1 MIRVS
6 ALIEAM
12 GGAVLRPVV
21 SGSRDHITDVTLVGG
36 DDTDPGHPGNLVL
49 GLGIRTGAA
58 AAELL
63 RRSARS
69 GASAVVLEA
78 PVAADKDV
86 VDVATE
92 LGVGLIELHPQ
103 VTWTHLVW
111 LTRSILDHST
121 ALAGSDVRH
130 EPNDYGELFAFADAA
145 AAIVSAPVTIEDAHS
160 RVLAYSERQDTADAA
175 RISTIIGRRVPEAI
189 VRHFRSRGVFR
200 HLQESD
206 EPIRVDAGPGGVL
219 PRLVIPVRAGREL
232 LGSIWAVDPGPVPE
246 EQIHELTRTAS
257 VVALHLLRLRA
268 QAGAARRMTVDR
280 LRAALLTPDHTI
292 ELTLPPGPWRVAA
305 LAATAGEEQADY
317 PIELW
322 DSILRRHGWPQ
333 PMLTSIED
341 LPMVVVT
348 AGGAAN
354 TAGSWNWLQAVFSE
368 LNSGHRGAAALAGA
382 PAQEPAELPRS
393 RSEAAELV
401 VLARRGRLDAPSASF
416 EEAWHE
422 VVLAR
427 ASAAMV
433 TGPPLSGGPVQALIV
448 HDRERGTEFVTTLA
462 AFLVNYGEPKRA
474 AETLHVHPNT
484 LRYRMKQITDLT
496 GYDLTDPRRRL
507 AVALALTSVSD
518 PRNQP
523 AWHRGTT
530 EASTG
535 TRAGDSSE
543 PSTTQPDSR
552 TPERSGQ

>member
-6 ALIEAM
+6 ALIESM

-69 GASAVVLEA
+69 GASAVVLET
-78 PVAADKDV
+78 PVAADQDV

-130 EPNDYGELFAFADAA
+130 EPSDYGELFAFADAA

-206 EPIRVDAGPGGVL
+206 EPIRVDAGPDGVL

-268 QAGAARRMTVDR
+268 QAGAARRMTADR
-280 LRAALLTPDHTI
+280 LRAALLNPDDAVD
-292 ELTLPPGPWRVAA
+292 LTLPPGPWRVAA
-305 LAATAGEEQADY
+305 LAAVRGEEQADY

-322 DSILRRHGWPQ
+322 ESVLRRHGWPQ

-348 AGGAAN
+348 AGEAAN
-354 TAGSWNWLQAVFSE
+354 TAGSWNWLRSVFAE
-368 LNSGHRGAAALAGA
+368 LNSGRHGVSALAGS
-382 PAQEPAELPRS
+382 PAQEPAELARS

-401 VLARRGRLDAPSASF
+401 VLARRRRLDEPSTSF
-416 EEAWHE
+416 EAAWHE

-427 ASAAMV
+427 ACTALV
-433 TGPPLSGGPVQALIV
+433 TGPPLAGGPVQALIA
-448 HDRERGTEFVTTLA
+448 HDRERGTDFVTTLA

-496 GYDLTDPRRRL
+496 GYDVTDPRRRL
-507 AVALALTSVSD
+507 AVALALTV
-518 PRNQP
+518 
-523 AWHRGTT
+523 HRDTA
-530 EASTG
+530 EEPTG
-535 TRAGDSSE
+535 APTGDSSE
-543 PSTTQPDSR
+543 PSTTRPDSH
-552 TPERSGQ
+552 TPERS

>member
-6 ALIEAM
+6 ALIESM

-21 SGSRDHITDVTLVGG
+21 SGRRDHVTDVTLVGG
-36 DDTDPGHPGNLVL
+36 DDTDLGHPGNLVL
-49 GLGIRTGAA
+49 GLGIHTGAA

-69 GASAVVLEA
+69 EASAVVLEA
-78 PVAADKDV
+78 AVAADQDV
-86 VDVATE
+86 VDAATE
-92 LGVGLIELHPQ
+92 SGVGLIELHPQ

-121 ALAGSDVRH
+121 ALAGSDVRN
-130 EPNDYGELFAFADAA
+130 EPSDYGELFAFADAA

-160 RVLAYSERQDTADAA
+160 RVLAYSELQDTADAA

-232 LGSIWAVDPGPVPE
+232 LGSIWAVDPGPVPDD
-246 EQIHELTRTAS
+246 QIRELTRTAS

-280 LRAALLTPDHTI
+280 LRAALLAPDHAI
-292 ELTLPPGPWRVAA
+292 DLTLPPGPWRVAA
-305 LAATAGEEQADY
+305 LAAIAGEEEVDY

-322 DSILRRHGWPQ
+322 ESTLRRHGWPH
-333 PMLTSIED
+333 PMLTSVDD

-348 AGGAAN
+348 SSGTAN

-368 LNSGHRGAAALAGA
+368 LYSDHRGRSALAGA
-382 PAQEPAELPRS
+382 PARKPAELPRS
-393 RSEAAELV
+393 CSEAVELA
-401 VLARRGRLDAPSASF
+401 VLARKGRLDAPATSF
-416 EEAWHE
+416 EDAWHE
-422 VVLAR
+422 VVLER
-427 ASAAMV
+427 ACTAILA
-433 TGPPLSGGPVQALIV
+433 GPPLTGGPVQALIA
-448 HDRERGTEFVTTLA
+448 HDRERGTDFVTTLA
-462 AFLVNYGEPKRA
+462 TFLVNYGEPKRA
-474 AETLHVHPNT
+474 AESLHVHPNT
-484 LRYRMKQITDLT
+484 LRYRMKQISDLT
-496 GYDLTDPRRRL
+496 GYDLADPRRRI

-518 PRNQP
+518 ARNQL
-523 AWHRGTT
+523 AVHRDTA
-530 EASTG
+530 ESPTG
-535 TRAGDSSE
+535 APAGDSSGL
-543 PSTTQPDSR
+543 SGD
-552 TPERSGQ
+552 TPTP